1 MGGGEVGGDEAGW
14 IDPPGGAQAG
24 ENERH
29 LGLLGGQ
36 QQVGLGIER
45 INGIDQ
51 DIARM
56 FGEELGRGPGVE
68 EEGEGGDVGVG
79 VDIAQEAGG
88 GGGLF
93 FSEGGMEGEGMAIEV
108 GGADFVEVDQDEMSD
123 GGAGEGFGG
132 GGADGAKARDQ
143 DAGAGQAREGCGA
156 EEEFQ
161 AGERRGHREQFI
173 AGRKQNEAGRTGAAG
188 RGRGRGTGRRPG

>member
-1 MGGGEVGGDEAGW
+1 
-14 IDPPGGAQAG
+14 
-24 ENERH
+24 
-29 LGLLGGQ
+29 
-36 QQVGLGIER
+36 
-45 INGIDQ
+45 
-51 DIARM
+51 
-56 FGEELGRGPGVE
+56 
-68 EEGEGGDVGVG
+68 
-79 VDIAQEAGG
+79 
-88 GGGLF
+88 
-93 FSEGGMEGEGMAIEV
+93 MEGEGMAIEV

-156 EEEFQ
+156 EEGVQ
-161 AGERRGHREQFI
+161 GGERGGHREQFI